1 MLLTTFIL
9 VCLCGGLGAVAR
21 FILDTSIQRWWSR
34 AFPFSTL
41 VITAVGTFCVG
52 LAAAAFMNHAVDTR
66 TYLLFVIGFFGGFS
80 TFSTAV
86 NQMTSLVRSR
96 RQWSALAYL
105 AITVLAALACLA
117 LGWWMGSLN
126 R

>member
-1 MLLTTFIL
+1 MLTSFIL

-34 AFPFSTL
+34 AFPLSTL
-41 VITAVGTFCVG
+41 IITAVGAFCVG
-52 LAAAAFMNHAVDTR
+52 LAAAAFMNQAVDMR

-86 NQMTSLVRSR
+86 NQMTSLVRGR
-96 RQWSALAYL
+96 RQWSAVAYL
-105 AITVLAALACLA
+105 AVTILASLACIA
-117 LGWWMGSLN
+117 LGWWLGSLAH
-126 R
+126 

>member
-1 MLLTTFIL
+1 MIVAWIIAGKRGYKGDEKASAAHIWTTFKDAIL
-9 VCLCGGLGAVAR
+9 ALLMPAIILGGIYGGVFTPTEAAV
-21 FILDTSIQRWWSR
+21 
-34 AFPFSTL
+34 
-41 VITAVGTFCVG
+41 VGVVYG
-52 LAAAAFMNHAVDTR
+52 
-66 TYLLFVIGFFGGFS
+66 FVIGFFGGFS

-86 NQMTSLVRSR
+86 NQMTSLVRSH